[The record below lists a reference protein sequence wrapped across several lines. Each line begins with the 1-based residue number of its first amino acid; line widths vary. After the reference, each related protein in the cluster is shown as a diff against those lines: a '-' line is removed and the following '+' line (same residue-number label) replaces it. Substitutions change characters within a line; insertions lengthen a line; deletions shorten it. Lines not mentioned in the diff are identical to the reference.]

1 MTLPQVA
8 RPDAGLVL
16 IGEWGTADAAHQR
29 AAADAAIGAWEAVRP
44 PAGLLSYGCLLGEDD
59 RTLLHYVQ
67 WAGED
72 AARAFVS
79 AGRPRWVVAV
89 DDAVGGIERRRECSP
104 RTSTSPSTDRAS

>member
-1 MTLPQVA
+1 MTLPQVF

-16 IGEWGTADAAHQR
+16 VGEWGTADAA
-29 AAADAAIGAWEAVRP
+29 DATIGAWEAVRP

-59 RTLLHYVQ
+59 RTLLHYIQ

-79 AGRPRWVVAV
+79 TDRPRWVAAV
-89 DDAVGGIERRRECSP
+89 DDAVGE
-104 RTSTSPSTDRAS
+104 A